1 MSNYHDKTLELL
13 RSEPLW
19 VHFPAHNLR
28 NWANSNK
35 VILPAA
41 FLEWA
46 ELNGQQ
52 LLSKYSNDD
61 WFSFDRPRILTTPEG
76 LRGILFYEENQGN
89 FRKLVLL
96 DRGDDPPV
104 LFSWIG
110 QPPWVVHTESFSDCV
125 FAQIFDWQYW
135 LEFYPDGP
143 DYKEITYT
151 GDIDLKTDR
160 CLSILRERFTE
171 EVSTRYIV
179 DECEFRDYRFSKSL
193 EERITVIV
201 GNLSEDY
208 EDCKASIQITGKY
221 ELVVE

>member
-13 RSEPLW
+13 RSEPLC

-76 LRGILFYEENQGN
+76 LRGILFHEENQGN

-104 LFSWIG
+104 LFSR
-110 QPPWVVHTESFSDCV
+110 
-125 FAQIFDWQYW
+125 
-135 LEFYPDGP
+135 
-143 DYKEITYT
+143 
-151 GDIDLKTDR
+151 KTK
-160 CLSILRERFTE
+160 F
-171 EVSTRYIV
+171 
-179 DECEFRDYRFSKSL
+179 F
-193 EERITVIV
+193 
-201 GNLSEDY
+201 
-208 EDCKASIQITGKY
+208 
-221 ELVVE
+221 